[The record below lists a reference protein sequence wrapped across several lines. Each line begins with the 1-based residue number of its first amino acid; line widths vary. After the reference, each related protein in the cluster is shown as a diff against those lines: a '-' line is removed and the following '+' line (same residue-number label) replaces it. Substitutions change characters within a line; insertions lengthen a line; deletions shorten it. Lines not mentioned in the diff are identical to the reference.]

1 VTIVAA
7 ARESAVPDVLR
18 RHLCSV
24 LLGMAGLALAAC
36 GGGEDRS
43 KAQVRLVNAS
53 IDHAALDLFDDEGRR
68 LRAGVAFGGDAGY
81 AEVDPADADFDV
93 TRAGSTAPLSSLSAS
108 LNEGDRYSLVSYANA
123 GGLNTVLID
132 DNVGDPD
139 SGKVMVRVLNAA
151 PDAGDLDVYLT
162 AAGVALDDAEPLLAG
177 AQAGTSTALA
187 TTDAASWRLR
197 VTAAGDRDDLRLDI
211 PALTLG
217 SRQVVTL
224 VITSGA
230 GGVLVDAIVLVQR
243 GAIGVQRGSTAR
255 VRVVAGVTDSGAVAA
270 TAGGVTLLGGIG
282 APAAGPYRLVPAGAA
297 AATASVDGAPV
308 TVPATDLAAGR
319 DYTLLVFGL
328 ADAARAAWI
337 PDDNRRPT
345 VSGRA
350 RLRLVHGV
358 ADLDDPIALTL
369 DFDPVADG
377 VLPGSASTPVPLSA
391 VSAGALSVTAPGRGS
406 PLWGAV
412 DQVLEASGVYTL
424 FIVGREAAPTGILR
438 KDR

>member
-1 VTIVAA
+1 M
-7 ARESAVPDVLR
+7 PDVLR
-18 RHLCSV
+18 RRLSSALLC
-24 LLGMAGLALAAC
+24 LAGLTLAAC

-53 IDHAALDLFDDEGRR
+53 IDHVGLDLYDDGGHR
-68 LRAGVAFGGDAGY
+68 LRTSVAFGGDAAY
-81 AEVDPADADFDV
+81 VEVDPADAEFDI
-93 TRAGSTAPLSSLSAS
+93 TRAGSSAPLSSLAPS
-108 LNEGDRYSLVSYANA
+108 LNEGDRYSLVSYAAA

-132 DNVGDPD
+132 DNVSEPD
-139 SGKVMVRVLNAA
+139 SGKVRVRVLNAA
-151 PDAGDLDVYLT
+151 PDAGDVDVYLT
-162 AAGVALDDAEPLLAG
+162 AADVALADAEPMHAD
-177 AQAGTSTALA
+177 AQAGTPTALVTA
-187 TTDAASWRLR
+187 DAASWRLR

-211 PALTLG
+211 PAVTLS

-224 VITSGA
+224 VVTPGA
-230 GGVLVDAIVLVQR
+230 GGVLVDVLVLVQR
-243 GAIGVQRGSTAR
+243 GAIGVQRGTAAR
-255 VRVVAGVTDSGAVAA
+255 VRVIAGVTDSGAVAA
-270 TAGGVTLLGGIG
+270 TAGGVTLLGGTG

-297 AATASVDGAPV
+297 GATASVDGVPI
-308 TVPATDLAAGR
+308 TVPAADLVAGK

-328 ADAARAAWI
+328 SDAARATWI
-337 PDDNRRPT
+337 NDDNRRPT

-350 RLRLVHGV
+350 KLRLVHGV
-358 ADLDDPIALTL
+358 ASLDDAIALTL

-377 VLPGSASTPVPLSA
+377 VLPGAASTPAQLTA